1 MRFRVVHESS
11 FKQIYKELLSKNEF
25 TFAGSKEMT
34 GEVEKFIHVFIS
46 YLDMSYN
53 QLKKAQE

>member
-1 MRFRVVHESS
+1 MS
-11 FKQIYKELLSKNEF
+11 F